1 MWILIYCEYVIPS
14 FKKFTVL
21 IIRNTEGTYMWR
33 QERFTFLMLWSSLL
47 HYKSLYINI
56 YLVNNQS
63 NHVLQQLEMHKE
75 ELGRHENVGF
85 VTTKMRLLFFQNLQ
99 KRLLTCKRAWQKST
113 NALPTIV
120 HDSLKPPRMILLSA
134 TGGHTGQFCE
144 LSSGNHHQ

>member
-1 MWILIYCEYVIPS
+1 MWILKYCEYVISS

-21 IIRNTEGTYMWR
+21 IIRNTEGTTCGGRNGLPFWCFDRVYYIINR
-33 QERFTFLMLWSSLL
+33 YTSTFIWWTTRVTTFYS
-47 HYKSLYINI
+47 
-56 YLVNNQS
+56 
-63 NHVLQQLEMHKE
+63 HKE
-75 ELGRHENVGF
+75 ELGRHENVDF
-85 VTTKMRLLFFQNLQ
+85 ATTKMRLLFFQNLQ